1 MRELDKPNQQEVMA
15 VKQLETHWDD
25 ATGTGAAAAWLM
37 ILPVVDF
44 CLFTS
49 LAVASLAEGIEG
61 FQFYGRGGRCRN

>member
-1 MRELDKPNQQEVMA
+1 MRELDKPNQKEVMA
-15 VKQLETHWDD
+15 VEQLETHWDG
-25 ATGTGAAAAWLM
+25 ATGTGVAWLM